1 MANSK
6 SGQLYFPFLD
16 NLVKGKITFEEIDRV
31 KGSDLEYYRLMVKT
45 RVEYAGRMLP
55 PTRDTV
61 SGMHTLTTMMA
72 RKAKEYFIREIN
84 ALHAVEDERVRF
96 RRLDGLSPQELYY
109 LIVLGEDEI
118 YTSSYL
124 NVYKRIFQRMS
135 VPRGDSLLVK
145 CKWRL
150 FQEVHKDG
158 GRLQYTE

>member
-6 SGQLYFPFLD
+6 SGQLYFPFLE
-16 NLVKGKITFEEIDRV
+16 NILKGKISFDEIDKV
-31 KGSDLEYYRLMVKT
+31 KDNELGYYRLMVKT

-61 SGMHTLTTMMA
+61 SGMEALTTMMA

-96 RRLDGLSPQELYY
+96 RRLDGLTPQELYY

-118 YTSSYL
+118 YNSSYL
-124 NVYKRIFQRMS
+124 NV
-135 VPRGDSLLVK
+135 
-145 CKWRL
+145 
-150 FQEVHKDG
+150 
-158 GRLQYTE
+158 